1 VKAQD
6 CERAYNQALVIACR
20 DLDVINPVRL
30 ALVLNMSVFMYEINS
45 KPLVAITLSEA
56 TIAQAMEKLDDCE
69 STANFTES
77 KNLLDMIRGNISLWV
92 EQMEQKIMEATDS

>member
-1 VKAQD
+1 
-6 CERAYNQALVIACR
+6 
-20 DLDVINPVRL
+20 
-30 ALVLNMSVFMYEINS
+30 MYEINS